1 MDPSTLPTPFTPQLC
16 RELGISRRQ
25 LDEWVHLGE
34 VVRLSRGQYAP
45 LTPVRPDQEEWERT
59 QADHL
64 LRLRHQLSRFP
75 GHVASHSSA
84 ALLHGLAI
92 SISPMAPVEITAVE
106 SVQRSRRE
114 PGVTLHH
121 SDSVRIPVTEVEGL
135 RTTTPLRTTADT
147 ARTRRLAHGTALI
160 DDALRRELVT
170 RPSLLRELHLHKR
183 WLGRPKALAAVAL
196 SDPRRET
203 WLESF
208 SFISLHEQGVSLPL
222 AQVDIFDDHDRFLA
236 RVDGLLSQSGTFLE
250 ADGLGKY
257 FLDMSPT
264 VPAEES
270 VRHRLAS
277 EETRHTALTNIGLR
291 GVRWTTDEIM
301 HDAEG
306 IAGRVKRQGG
316 PPPTPI
322 RGYAVWQGE
331 RRRIPFE
338 AETPSVDLEQIFVTR
353 QMRRA
358 ARHRD

>member
-1 MDPSTLPTPFTPQLC
+1 MDPSTLPTPFTPKLC
-16 RELGISRRQ
+16 RDLGVSRRQ
-25 LDEWVHLGE
+25 LDEWVHLGM
-34 VVRLSRGQYAP
+34 VVRLSRGQYV
-45 LTPVRPDQEEWERT
+45 PVTAVPPDQEEWQRV
-59 QADHL
+59 QDDHV

-84 ALLHGLAI
+84 ALLHGLAL
-92 SISPMAPVEITAVE
+92 SISPLAPVEITAAE

-121 SDSVRIPVTEVEGL
+121 SDSVRIPVTEVDGL
-135 RTTTPLRTTADT
+135 RTTTPLRTIADT

-160 DDALRRELVT
+160 DDALRREFVD
-170 RPSLLRELHLHKR
+170 RSSLLHQLDLQKR
-183 WLGRPKALAAVAL
+183 WPGRPKALAAVAL

-208 SFISLHEQGVSLPL
+208 SFISLYEQGVSLPL

-236 RVDGLLSQSGTFLE
+236 RVDGLLSGSGTFLE

-257 FLDMSPT
+257 FLDVSSS
-264 VPAEES
+264 VSAEES

-301 HDAEG
+301 ADAEG
-306 IAGRVKRQGG
+306 IAGRVKRHSG
-316 PPPTPI
+316 PPPAPI
-322 RGYAVWQGE
+322 RGYAVWQGQ
-331 RRRIPFE
+331 RRRLPFE
-338 AETPSVDLEQIFVTR
+338 TETPSVDLEQVFVTR

-358 ARHRD
+358 ARRRD